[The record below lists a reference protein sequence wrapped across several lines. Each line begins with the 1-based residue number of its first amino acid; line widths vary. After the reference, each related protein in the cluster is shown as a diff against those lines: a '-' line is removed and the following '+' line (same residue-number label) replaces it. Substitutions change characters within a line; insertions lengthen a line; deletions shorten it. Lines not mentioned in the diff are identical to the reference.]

1 LVSGI
6 SGILVCKWLSDDA
19 GLMHACLEIGIR
31 LDVCV
36 SAVNVGS
43 VVSVI
48 SDYVLCWVT
57 LC

>member
-1 LVSGI
+1 M
-6 SGILVCKWLSDDA
+6 CKWLSDDA